1 MKAVILAAGRGTRL
15 EGITEPCN
23 KCMLKFRGQFLIE
36 YSLQS
41 ATRANVSEIV
51 IVVGYR
57 AEDIINTFGI
67 AYHGVRIRYVI
78 QRELKGLV
86 NAIET
91 CQEASEGEDF
101 MLFLADELLIDPNP
115 SEMAEVF
122 EKEGLFVI
130 CGVTQVEDISL
141 ISRTYSV
148 IYNAEDSRIY
158 RLIEKPVKPVN
169 NIMGT
174 GNCIFRNEIF
184 NYIPRTPINQT
195 RQQKELPDLIQ
206 CTIDDGHPVKLFHIS
221 AEYVNINTPDDI
233 RLAAEQLYN
242 KD

>member
-1 MKAVILAAGRGTRL
+1 MKAVVLAAGRGRRL

-23 KCMLKFRGQFLIE
+23 KCMLRFRGQYLIE

-41 ATRANVSEIV
+41 ARKSNVSEIIV
-51 IVVGYR
+51 VVGYR

-67 AYHGVRIRYVI
+67 SYGGVRIRYVI

-91 CQEASEGEDF
+91 CQEALEGEDF

-115 SEMAEVF
+115 AEMIKAF

-130 CGVTQVEDISL
+130 CGVTEVEDVSL

-148 IYNAEDSRIY
+148 IYNPNDDRIY
-158 RLIEKPVKPVN
+158 RLIEKPPRPVN
-169 NIMGT
+169 NVMGT

-184 NYIPRTPINQT
+184 DYIPRTPINQI

-221 AEYVNINTPDDI
+221 AQYVNINTPDDI
-233 RLAAEQLYN
+233 RVAAEKLFG